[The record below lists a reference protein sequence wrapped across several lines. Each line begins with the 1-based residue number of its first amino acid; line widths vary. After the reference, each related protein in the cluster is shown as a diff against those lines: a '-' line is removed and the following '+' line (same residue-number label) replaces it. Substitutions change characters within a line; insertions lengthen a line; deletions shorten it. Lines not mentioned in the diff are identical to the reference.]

1 MLEDYNW
8 QLTRSR
14 YSHGPGLSSNWSF
27 CWVENCLVK
36 GSAKPKSKTIAPRH
50 SANASHCWVFCAARL
65 NSETFF
71 AKFNHFKLAHILHS
85 RRTLQAWFFNGQ
97 MPTGNKTWKMWA
109 RLLCLTAPAGGAW
122 RALMIVKHC
131 IEQQKVS
138 RGWGRGGR
146 PGFNWRSGKPF
157 VSQIRGVFPRL
168 CD

>member
-1 MLEDYNW
+1 MVKLALMLEDYNW
-8 QLTRSR
+8 QLTWSR

-36 GSAKPKSKTIAPRH
+36 GSAKPKSKTIALRH

-109 RLLCLTAPAGGAW
+109 RLLCLIAPPGECVASINDCQTLHWTTKSVEGVGP
-122 RALMIVKHC
+122 
-131 IEQQKVS
+131 
-138 RGWGRGGR
+138 RG
-146 PGFNWRSGKPF
+146 
-157 VSQIRGVFPRL
+157 QTRL
-168 CD
+168 QLTVGQAFCFSN